1 MSELA
6 LKLIAE
12 NKKTQAPFLD
22 LGNCGLTEM
31 PDISSLYWLDTL
43 IVSNQLWD
51 RKEKRWQSSQNNGE
65 SNNILAVK
73 TGYIPSSV
81 KTMVLAG
88 DYNLNWKIKDWTFI
102 THLINLESLEI
113 SFNEIDKITFLNNL
127 INLKSLDL
135 RVNQI
140 SDSSFLSNLT
150 GLQSLYL
157 GSNKISD
164 YSFLENLTGLQ
175 SLDLGKNQISDYSFL
190 EKLTGLQSL
199 YLGDNQISD
208 ISFLEKLTGLQ
219 SLNLTFSQI
228 SDICFLENLTGL
240 QSLDLSYNQISDIS
254 FLENLTGLQSLDLSS
269 NQISDIH
276 FLENLTGLQSLDLR
290 SNQIS
295 DISSGGVPLL
305 SNLTGLQS
313 LYLSSNQISDTS
325 SGGVPL
331 LSNLTGLQ
339 SLDLSS
345 NQISD
350 ISFLE
355 KLKGLQSLDLS
366 SNQISDISFLLPL
379 LKAGLEIDLKA
390 DFIFDLNNVIGLK
403 DNMITN
409 PPLNIVKQGREA
421 VIRFFENKFETK
433 YEGKLLI
440 VGEPEAGKTT
450 LRNRLLIPNYKV
462 PNDTKSTVGI
472 QVEKWSPNYPK
483 SRTKI
488 MDVNVWD
495 FGGQEIQYL
504 THQFF
509 LTSDALYVLLT
520 SARKDLDNLDYWF
533 NIIRLLGKN
542 EKNQHSKLLVVANEI
557 NMEAVTHFVEKDFKE
572 RYPDLDF
579 DCFHVNFATKKNKD
593 GRFKTLQSQIQASLA
608 QLPSMGRKLPVKW
621 GIVRK
626 KLKEKNEHS
635 ISIEKYLEICVDA
648 KVDNLSAY
656 DLSGYLHT
664 IGEVIHFENDY
675 KVNDFIILNPK
686 WAVDAVYSVLKSEE
700 IKNGQF
706 NQKQVYQIWQKNGYS
721 IVECNR
727 LLRLMAK
734 DNFEVSYPL
743 PESHDDFI
751 APQLLS
757 DKQPHYEWDSK
768 DSLKLRYSYAFIPK
782 GIITRFI
789 VRLHEDIEYQNDE
802 GIVWKN
808 GVVLKDRYTGFKAQ
822 IREIKVIEK
831 GFERK
836 VIDIE
841 VIGEKGHRKG
851 LLKKVCKNIERIHN
865 EAFSGLPFERLIPCN
880 CSDCEGKDNPTFYDY
895 SDLVKRYERGKNIE
909 CKKDLQE
916 VKINDIFDEII
927 DLESVYTKQNKMA
940 FIKGFVETAG
950 NLTRDEIFHHAGKS
964 LNDPF
969 NAKQKNTEIF
979 FSYAWGD
986 KSEQGESREKIVN
999 DLYESLKSDNYDVVR
1014 DKADLEYKG
1023 LITDFMKRIGKGNIV
1038 IVAMTEKY
1046 FKSPN
1051 CMFELYEVFRNS
1063 KFEKEEFIKKIFPI
1077 RVESI
1082 PFDKPKI
1089 MREYLNYWKTKKE
1102 DKGVLVK
1109 DFLDNTEREEFN
1121 EYKVICD
1128 INSKFGELV
1137 TILKNMNAMTTSIL
1151 SNDNFAEIKKAI
1163 EIRVN
1168 SK

>member
-254 FLENLTGLQSLDLSS
+254 FLE
-269 NQISDIH
+269 
-276 FLENLTGLQSLDLR
+276 
-290 SNQIS
+290 
-295 DISSGGVPLL
+295 
-305 SNLTGLQS
+305 
-313 LYLSSNQISDTS
+313 
-325 SGGVPL
+325 
-331 LSNLTGLQ
+331 NLTGLQ